1 MNENEKVQILEPVA
15 LGRFAIFLQRAAI
28 RTLFDVSW
36 SLVAQA
42 VAENELF
49 LYQSS
54 GIAIGMVPRV
64 LLLVLFT
71 SVVFALCLSQGL

>member
-1 MNENEKVQILEPVA
+1 M
-15 LGRFAIFLQRAAI
+15 
-28 RTLFDVSW
+28 SW